1 MQPFG
6 NKKKSIR
13 LGSLESKEAS
23 ASQILVPILA
33 LNARPNTNPRCA
45 LGYKTK

>member
-6 NKKKSIR
+6 RKKRSFQ
-13 LGSLESKEAS
+13 LGFPESKEAS
-23 ASQILVPILA
+23 ALETPVPMLA